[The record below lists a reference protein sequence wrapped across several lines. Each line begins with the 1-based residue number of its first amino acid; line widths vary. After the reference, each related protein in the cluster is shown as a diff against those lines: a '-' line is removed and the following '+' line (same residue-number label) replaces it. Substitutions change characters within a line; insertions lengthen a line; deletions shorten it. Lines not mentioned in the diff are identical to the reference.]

1 MWICPVCQKENI
13 DNAHVCLSC
22 RQGKLCYTCGGTFSG
37 DVCNSCGKDYTSS
50 IWLTQEQYD
59 EYIAPAVAVIEE
71 NAQEPIEEV
80 SETETQTEE
89 TNSEET
95 NSEEINSEEINAQQE
110 IIEEEP
116 DNDESE
122 ASEESAPEEKT
133 EISLPKKKRKG
144 MKIFF
149 WIALVFIICAL
160 VCAQQYY
167 MYITRE
173 GTSIDEQIES
183 DASFSISSSALSD
196 ANVDSSASSDAF
208 ADSSAM
214 SDAMTQQ

>member
-50 IWLTQEQYD
+50 IWFTQEQYD

-71 NAQEPIEEV
+71 NTQEPIEEV
-80 SETETQTEE
+80 SEPETQA
-89 TNSEET
+89 
-95 NSEEINSEEINAQQE
+95 EEINSEETVE
-110 IIEEEP
+110 TEP
-116 DNDESE
+116 DTEESE
-122 ASEESAPEEKT
+122 PSEETVQEEKS
-133 EISLPKKKRKG
+133 EISLPKKKRRGLKV
-144 MKIFF
+144 FF
-149 WIALVFIICAL
+149 WVAVVLVVCAL

-167 MYITRE
+167 MYITRD
-173 GTSIDEQIES
+173 GASLDEQIES
-183 DASFSISSSALSD
+183 DASFSVSSSALSD
-196 ANVDSSASSDAF
+196 ANIDSSASSDAF

-214 SDAMTQQ
+214 SDAIVQQ